1 MRRKKIR
8 LKYKKE
14 RVLFSDMLPYE
25 LPLIFSN
32 RHFYRFL
39 VKNGIHIDGDKIV
52 WNDNI
57 PDGALQILAFILGTN
72 MSGMKKRNYVA
83 YKDENVIK
91 KFQTIPFSYKIL
103 HKPTKSRELSVIH
116 PRNQILMVDFYDKYK
131 SLMLYYCSLDKYSLR
146 HPHKV
151 ACYFY
156 YRDKLHKTLIGRK
169 TDTLELFFHEY
180 ENLRTFFS
188 YKLYN
193 NIYKFYEDY
202 RYQRAEK
209 KFAHLLKFDI
219 QSCFDS
225 IYTHSIAWATGGGKD
240 IYKESFRSKKD
251 NTFSSKWDKQ
261 MQLMNYNETNGIV
274 IGPEFSR
281 IFAEVILQ
289 HVDSSVANAL
299 EAEKYYLERDYVCY
313 RYVDDYFFFYNDEAC
328 CKKAVE
334 LFDEKLKEFK
344 LSISAE
350 KTHKF
355 FRPFITDITRAKIR
369 IDKLIDSELQY
380 HSVQNQT
387 EECLDTEA
395 DTIEAD
401 TVDDE
406 NAGVKIDLA
415 LVDSAINNKDWMHFD
430 SRKFNQ
436 IFKSILVECNVEAKD
451 VINYT
456 LSRLGNK
463 LSSNIKKFDKSFKI
477 LSKAKA
483 KDDNPSYRLMIK
495 KAKQKKEN
503 MMVTFIEEV
512 LDITFFLYAL
522 NKRVNTTLK
531 VICILNLIIIHMD
544 NDYEIDGEDV
554 IKYSADAKDLIF
566 KKIQDEM
573 SLVLKT
579 TSVDPNTQ
587 LETLY
592 FLIINKQ
599 LRSKYHFSDVELIK
613 YLQRFTEEGS
623 LNALSIIILLY
634 YYGNEQRYF
643 DLKSGLVGKIK
654 EKYKNVSKGI
664 ISRSAEFCIL
674 TLDLISCPYL
684 KYEEKEEIAGLVDIK
699 QSELKLMLNYLKTQ
713 KYMFTKWTK
722 IDITKE
728 LSAKISQEV
737 YA

>member
-1 MRRKKIR
+1 MKRKKIR

-14 RVLFSDMLPYE
+14 RVLLSDMLPYE

-32 RHFYRFL
+32 RYFYRFL
-39 VKNGIHIDGDKIV
+39 VKNGIHVNGDKII
-52 WNDNI
+52 WNENVS
-57 PDGALQILAFILGTN
+57 DGTLQILAFILGAN
-72 MSGMKKRNYVA
+72 MSNMKANGYVTC
-83 YKDENVIK
+83 DDSSLK
-91 KFQTIPFSYKIL
+91 KNFQTIPFSYRIL
-103 HKPTKSRELSVIH
+103 HKPTKSRELSLIH
-116 PRNQILMVDFYDKYK
+116 PRNQILMVDFYDRYK

-146 HPHKV
+146 YPNKV

-169 TDTLELFFHEY
+169 TDSLELFFNEY

-188 YKLYN
+188 YKRYN

-219 QSCFDS
+219 QGCFDS

-240 IYKESFRSKKD
+240 IYKESFRSED
-251 NTFSSKWDKQ
+251 NTFGSKWDRQ

-281 IFAEVILQ
+281 IFAEVIFQ
-289 HVDSSVANAL
+289 HVDSSVTHSL
-299 EAEKYYLERDYVCY
+299 KKEKYDFERDYVCY

-328 CKKAVE
+328 RKKAIE

-344 LSISAE
+344 LAISAE
-350 KTHKF
+350 KTHEF
-355 FRPFITDITRAKIR
+355 SRPFITDITRAKIR
-369 IDKLIDSELQY
+369 IDKLIDNELQY
-380 HSVQNQT
+380 HSVQNLT
-387 EECLDTEA
+387 EENIED
-395 DTIEAD
+395 EAD
-401 TVDDE
+401 TVDDNIE
-406 NAGVKIDLA
+406 STLNLSLLETAID
-415 LVDSAINNKDWMHFD
+415 DKDWLHFN

-436 IFKSILVECNVEAKD
+436 TFKSILVECNVEAKD

-463 LSSNIKKFDKSFKI
+463 LSSDIKKFDKNFKV
-477 LSKAKA
+477 LSRTMSNVDYTEYHSK
-483 KDDNPSYRLMIK
+483 IQ
-495 KAKQKKEN
+495 KAKQKKED
-503 MMVTFIEEV
+503 MIVAFMEEL
-512 LDITFFLYAL
+512 LDVTFFLYAS

-531 VICILNLIIIHMD
+531 VINILNLIIIHLD
-544 NDYEIDGEDV
+544 NDYEIKGENV
-554 IKYSADAKDLIF
+554 VKYSDNARDIVF
-566 KKIQDEM
+566 KKIQDEL

-579 TSVDPNTQ
+579 TSVEPNTQ
-587 LETLY
+587 LETLF

-599 LRSKYHFSDVELIK
+599 LRSKYHFGNIELTK
-613 YLQRFTEEGS
+613 YLQRFAEDDS

-634 YYGNEQRYF
+634 YYGNESRYSS
-643 DLKSGLVGKIK
+643 LKLKLVEKIK
-654 EKYKNVSKGI
+654 KKYKSESLDFK
-664 ISRSAEFCIL
+664 RKSAEFCIL
-674 TLDLISCPYL
+674 TLDLITCPYL
-684 KYEEKEEIAGLVDIK
+684 TYQDKKEIVDLIGINEP
-699 QSELKLMLNYLKTQ
+699 ELKLMQNHLRTQ

>member
-1 MRRKKIR
+1 MKRKKIR

-14 RVLFSDMLPYE
+14 RVLLSDMLPYE

-32 RHFYRFL
+32 RYFYRFL
-39 VKNGIHIDGDKIV
+39 VKNGIHVNGDKII
-52 WNDNI
+52 WNENVS
-57 PDGALQILAFILGTN
+57 DGTLQILAFILGTN
-72 MSGMKKRNYVA
+72 MSNMKVNGYVTC
-83 YKDENVIK
+83 DDSSLK
-91 KFQTIPFSYKIL
+91 KNFQTIPFSYRIL
-103 HKPTKSRELSVIH
+103 HKPTKSRELSLIH
-116 PRNQILMVDFYDKYK
+116 PRNQILMVDFYDRYK

-146 HPHKV
+146 YPNKV

-169 TDTLELFFHEY
+169 TDSLELFFNEY

-188 YKLYN
+188 YKRYN

-219 QSCFDS
+219 QGCFDS

-240 IYKESFRSKKD
+240 IYKESFRSED
-251 NTFSSKWDKQ
+251 NTFGSKWDRQ

-281 IFAEVILQ
+281 IFAEVIFQ
-289 HVDSSVANAL
+289 HVDSSVAHSL
-299 EAEKYYLERDYVCY
+299 KKEKYDFERDYVCY

-328 CKKAVE
+328 RKKAIE

-344 LSISAE
+344 LAISAE
-350 KTHKF
+350 KTHEF
-355 FRPFITDITRAKIR
+355 SRPFITDITRAKIR
-369 IDKLIDSELQY
+369 IDQLIDNELQY
-380 HSVQNQT
+380 HSVQNLT
-387 EECLDTEA
+387 EENIED
-395 DTIEAD
+395 EAD
-401 TVDDE
+401 TVDDNIE
-406 NAGVKIDLA
+406 STLNLSLLETAID
-415 LVDSAINNKDWMHFD
+415 DKDWLHFN

-436 IFKSILVECNVEAKD
+436 TFKSILVECNVEAKD

-463 LSSNIKKFDKSFKI
+463 LSSDIKKFDKNFKV
-477 LSKAKA
+477 LSRTMSNVDYTEYHSK
-483 KDDNPSYRLMIK
+483 IQ
-495 KAKQKKEN
+495 KAKQKKED
-503 MMVTFIEEV
+503 MIVAFMEEL
-512 LDITFFLYAL
+512 LDVTFFLYAS

-531 VICILNLIIIHMD
+531 VINILNLIIIHLD
-544 NDYEIDGEDV
+544 NDYEIKGENV
-554 IKYSADAKDLIF
+554 VKYSDNARDIVF
-566 KKIQDEM
+566 KKIQDEL

-579 TSVDPNTQ
+579 TSVEPNTQ
-587 LETLY
+587 LETLF
-592 FLIINKQ
+592 FLILNKQ
-599 LRSKYHFSDVELIK
+599 LRSKYHFGNIELTK
-613 YLQRFTEEGS
+613 YLQRFAEDDS

-634 YYGNEQRYF
+634 YYGNESRYSS
-643 DLKSGLVGKIK
+643 LKLKLVEKIK
-654 EKYKNVSKGI
+654 KKYKSESLDFK
-664 ISRSAEFCIL
+664 RKSAEFCIL
-674 TLDLISCPYL
+674 TLDLITCPYL
-684 KYEEKEEIAGLVDIK
+684 TYQDKKEIVDLIGINEP
-699 QSELKLMLNYLKTQ
+699 ELKLMQNHLRTQ

>member
-1 MRRKKIR
+1 MKRKKIR

-14 RVLFSDMLPYE
+14 RVLLSDMLPYE

-32 RHFYRFL
+32 RYFYRFL
-39 VKNGIHIDGDKIV
+39 VKNGIHVNGDKII
-52 WNDNI
+52 WNENVS
-57 PDGALQILAFILGTN
+57 DGTLQILAFILGAN
-72 MSGMKKRNYVA
+72 MSNMKVNGYVTC
-83 YKDENVIK
+83 DDSSLK
-91 KFQTIPFSYKIL
+91 KNFQTIPFSYRIL
-103 HKPTKSRELSVIH
+103 HKPTKSRELSLIH
-116 PRNQILMVDFYDKYK
+116 PRNQILMVDFYDRYK

-146 HPHKV
+146 YPNKV

-169 TDTLELFFHEY
+169 TDSLELFFNEY

-188 YKLYN
+188 YKRYN

-219 QSCFDS
+219 QGCFDS

-240 IYKESFRSKKD
+240 IYKESFRSED
-251 NTFSSKWDKQ
+251 NTFGSKWDRQ

-281 IFAEVILQ
+281 IFAEVIFQ
-289 HVDSSVANAL
+289 HVDSSVAHSL
-299 EAEKYYLERDYVCY
+299 KKEKYDFERDYVCY
-313 RYVDDYFFFYNDEAC
+313 RYVDDFFFFYNDEAC
-328 CKKAVE
+328 RKKAIE

-344 LSISAE
+344 LAISAE
-350 KTHKF
+350 KTHEF
-355 FRPFITDITRAKIR
+355 SRPFITDITRAKIR
-369 IDKLIDSELQY
+369 IDKLIDNELQY
-380 HSVQNQT
+380 HSVQNLT
-387 EECLDTEA
+387 EENIED
-395 DTIEAD
+395 EAD
-401 TVDDE
+401 TVDDNIE
-406 NAGVKIDLA
+406 STLNLSLLETAID
-415 LVDSAINNKDWMHFD
+415 DKDWLHFN

-436 IFKSILVECNVEAKD
+436 TFKSILVECNVEAKD

-463 LSSNIKKFDKSFKI
+463 LSSDIKKFDKNFKV
-477 LSKAKA
+477 LSRTMSNVDYTEYHSK
-483 KDDNPSYRLMIK
+483 IQ
-495 KAKQKKEN
+495 KAKQKKED
-503 MMVTFIEEV
+503 MIVAFMEEL
-512 LDITFFLYAL
+512 LDVTFFLYAS

-531 VICILNLIIIHMD
+531 VINILNLIIIHLD
-544 NDYEIDGEDV
+544 NDYEIKGENV
-554 IKYSADAKDLIF
+554 VKYSDNARDIVF
-566 KKIQDEM
+566 KKIQDEL

-579 TSVDPNTQ
+579 TSVEPNTQ
-587 LETLY
+587 LETLF

-599 LRSKYHFSDVELIK
+599 LRSKYHFGNIELTK
-613 YLQRFTEEGS
+613 YLQRFAEDDS

-634 YYGNEQRYF
+634 YYGNESRYSS
-643 DLKSGLVGKIK
+643 LKLKLVEKIK
-654 EKYKNVSKGI
+654 KKYKSESLDFK
-664 ISRSAEFCIL
+664 RKSAEFCIL
-674 TLDLISCPYL
+674 TLDLITCPYL
-684 KYEEKEEIAGLVDIK
+684 TYQDKKEIVDLIGINEP
-699 QSELKLMLNYLKTQ
+699 ELKLMQNHLRTQ

>member
-1 MRRKKIR
+1 MKRKKIR

-14 RVLFSDMLPYE
+14 RVLLSDMLPYE

-32 RHFYRFL
+32 RYFYRFL
-39 VKNGIHIDGDKIV
+39 VKNGIHVNGDKII
-52 WNDNI
+52 WNENVS
-57 PDGALQILAFILGTN
+57 DGTLQILAFILGAN
-72 MSGMKKRNYVA
+72 MSNMKVNGYVTC
-83 YKDENVIK
+83 DDSSLK
-91 KFQTIPFSYKIL
+91 KNFQTIPFSYRIL
-103 HKPTKSRELSVIH
+103 HKPTKSRELSLIH
-116 PRNQILMVDFYDKYK
+116 PRNQILMVDFYDRYK

-146 HPHKV
+146 YPNKV

-169 TDTLELFFHEY
+169 TDSLELFFNEY

-188 YKLYN
+188 YKRYN

-219 QSCFDS
+219 QGCFDS

-240 IYKESFRSKKD
+240 IYKESFRSED
-251 NTFSSKWDKQ
+251 NTFGSKWDRQ

-281 IFAEVILQ
+281 IFAEVNFQ
-289 HVDSSVANAL
+289 HVDSSVAHSL
-299 EAEKYYLERDYVCY
+299 KKEKYDFERDYVCY
-313 RYVDDYFFFYNDEAC
+313 RYVDDFFFFYNDEAC
-328 CKKAVE
+328 RKKAIE

-344 LSISAE
+344 LAISAE
-350 KTHKF
+350 KTHEF
-355 FRPFITDITRAKIR
+355 SRPFITDITRAKIR
-369 IDKLIDSELQY
+369 IDKLIDNELQY
-380 HSVQNQT
+380 HSVQNLT
-387 EECLDTEA
+387 EENIED
-395 DTIEAD
+395 EAD
-401 TVDDE
+401 TVDDNIE
-406 NAGVKIDLA
+406 STLNLSLLETAID
-415 LVDSAINNKDWMHFD
+415 DKDWLHFN

-436 IFKSILVECNVEAKD
+436 TFKSILVECNVEAKD

-463 LSSNIKKFDKSFKI
+463 LSSDIKKFDKNFKV
-477 LSKAKA
+477 LSRTMSNVDYTEYHSK
-483 KDDNPSYRLMIK
+483 IQ
-495 KAKQKKEN
+495 KAKQKKED
-503 MMVTFIEEV
+503 MIVAFMEEL
-512 LDITFFLYAL
+512 LDVTFFLYAS

-531 VICILNLIIIHMD
+531 VINILNLIIIHLD
-544 NDYEIDGEDV
+544 NDYEIKGENV
-554 IKYSADAKDLIF
+554 VKYSDNARDIVF
-566 KKIQDEM
+566 KKIQDEL

-579 TSVDPNTQ
+579 TSVEPNTQ
-587 LETLY
+587 LETLF

-599 LRSKYHFSDVELIK
+599 LRSKYHFGNIELTK
-613 YLQRFTEEGS
+613 YLQRFAEDDS

-634 YYGNEQRYF
+634 YYGNESRYSS
-643 DLKSGLVGKIK
+643 LKLKLVEKIK
-654 EKYKNVSKGI
+654 KKYKSESLDFK
-664 ISRSAEFCIL
+664 RKSAEFCIL
-674 TLDLISCPYL
+674 TLDLITCPYL
-684 KYEEKEEIAGLVDIK
+684 TYQDKKEIVDLIGINEP
-699 QSELKLMLNYLKTQ
+699 ELKLMQNHLRTQ

>member
-1 MRRKKIR
+1 MKRKKIR

-14 RVLFSDMLPYE
+14 RVLLSDMLPYE

-32 RHFYRFL
+32 RYFYRFL
-39 VKNGIHIDGDKIV
+39 VKNGIHVNGDKII
-52 WNDNI
+52 WNENVS
-57 PDGALQILAFILGTN
+57 DGTLQILAFILGAN
-72 MSGMKKRNYVA
+72 MSNMKVNGYVTC
-83 YKDENVIK
+83 DDSSLK
-91 KFQTIPFSYKIL
+91 KNFQTIPFSYRIL
-103 HKPTKSRELSVIH
+103 HKPTKSRELSLIH
-116 PRNQILMVDFYDKYK
+116 PRNQILMVDFYDRYK

-146 HPHKV
+146 YPNKV

-169 TDTLELFFHEY
+169 TDSLELFFNEY

-188 YKLYN
+188 YKRYN

-219 QSCFDS
+219 QGCFDS

-240 IYKESFRSKKD
+240 IYKESFRSED
-251 NTFSSKWDKQ
+251 NTFGSKWDRQ

-281 IFAEVILQ
+281 IFAEVIFQ
-289 HVDSSVANAL
+289 HVDSSVAHSL
-299 EAEKYYLERDYVCY
+299 KKGKYDFERDYVCY

-328 CKKAVE
+328 RKKAIE

-344 LSISAE
+344 LAISAE
-350 KTHKF
+350 KTHEF
-355 FRPFITDITRAKIR
+355 SRPFITDITRAKIR
-369 IDKLIDSELQY
+369 IDKLIDNELQY
-380 HSVQNQT
+380 HSVQNLT
-387 EECLDTEA
+387 EENIED
-395 DTIEAD
+395 EAD
-401 TVDDE
+401 TVDDNIE
-406 NAGVKIDLA
+406 STLNLSLLETAID
-415 LVDSAINNKDWMHFD
+415 DKDWLHFN

-436 IFKSILVECNVEAKD
+436 TFKSILIECNVEAKD

-463 LSSNIKKFDKSFKI
+463 LSSDIKKFDKNFKV
-477 LSKAKA
+477 LSRTMSNVDYTEYHSK
-483 KDDNPSYRLMIK
+483 IQ
-495 KAKQKKEN
+495 KAKQKKED
-503 MMVTFIEEV
+503 MIVAFMEEL
-512 LDITFFLYAL
+512 LDVTFFLYAS

-531 VICILNLIIIHMD
+531 VINILNLIIIHLD
-544 NDYEIDGEDV
+544 NDYEIKGENV
-554 IKYSADAKDLIF
+554 VKYSDNARDIVF
-566 KKIQDEM
+566 KKIQDEL

-579 TSVDPNTQ
+579 TSVEPNTQ
-587 LETLY
+587 LETLF

-599 LRSKYHFSDVELIK
+599 LRSKYHFVNIELTK
-613 YLQRFTEEGS
+613 YLQRFAEDDS

-634 YYGNEQRYF
+634 YYGNESRYSS
-643 DLKSGLVGKIK
+643 LKLKLVEKIK
-654 EKYKNVSKGI
+654 KKYKSESLDFK
-664 ISRSAEFCIL
+664 RKSAEFCIL
-674 TLDLISCPYL
+674 TLDLITCPYL
-684 KYEEKEEIAGLVDIK
+684 TYQDKKEIVDLIGINEP
-699 QSELKLMLNYLKTQ
+699 ELKLMQNHLRTQ

>member
-1 MRRKKIR
+1 MKRKKIR

-14 RVLFSDMLPYE
+14 RVLLSDMLPYE

-32 RHFYRFL
+32 RYFYRFL
-39 VKNGIHIDGDKIV
+39 VKNGIHVNGDKII
-52 WNDNI
+52 WNENVS
-57 PDGALQILAFILGTN
+57 DGTLQILAFILGAN
-72 MSGMKKRNYVA
+72 MSNMKVNGYVTC
-83 YKDENVIK
+83 DDSSLK
-91 KFQTIPFSYKIL
+91 KNFQTIPFSYRIL
-103 HKPTKSRELSVIH
+103 HKPTKSRELSLIH
-116 PRNQILMVDFYDKYK
+116 PRNQILMVDFYDRYK

-146 HPHKV
+146 YPNKV

-169 TDTLELFFHEY
+169 TDSLELFFNEY

-188 YKLYN
+188 YKRYN

-219 QSCFDS
+219 QGCFDS

-240 IYKESFRSKKD
+240 IYKKSFRCED
-251 NTFSSKWDKQ
+251 NTFGSKWDRQ

-281 IFAEVILQ
+281 IFAEVIFQ
-289 HVDSSVANAL
+289 HVDSSVAHSL
-299 EAEKYYLERDYVCY
+299 KKEKYDFERDYVCY
-313 RYVDDYFFFYNDEAC
+313 RYVDDFFFFYNDEAC
-328 CKKAVE
+328 RKKAIE

-344 LSISAE
+344 LAISAE
-350 KTHKF
+350 KTHEF
-355 FRPFITDITRAKIR
+355 SRPFITDITRAKIR
-369 IDKLIDSELQY
+369 IDKLIDNELQY
-380 HSVQNQT
+380 HSVQNLT
-387 EECLDTEA
+387 EENIEDEA
-395 DTIEAD
+395 DS
-401 TVDDE
+401 VDDNIE
-406 NAGVKIDLA
+406 STLNLSLLETAID
-415 LVDSAINNKDWMHFD
+415 DKDWLHFN

-436 IFKSILVECNVEAKD
+436 TFKSILVECNVEAKD

-463 LSSNIKKFDKSFKI
+463 LSSDIKKFDKNFKV
-477 LSKAKA
+477 LSRTMSNVDYTEYHSK
-483 KDDNPSYRLMIK
+483 IQ
-495 KAKQKKEN
+495 KAKQKKED
-503 MMVTFIEEV
+503 MIVAFMEEL
-512 LDITFFLYAL
+512 LDVTFFLYAS

-531 VICILNLIIIHMD
+531 VINILNLIIIHLD
-544 NDYEIDGEDV
+544 NDYEIKGENAV
-554 IKYSADAKDLIF
+554 KYSDNARDIVF
-566 KKIQDEM
+566 KKIQDEL

-579 TSVDPNTQ
+579 TSVEPNTQ
-587 LETLY
+587 LETLF

-599 LRSKYHFSDVELIK
+599 LRSKYHFGNIELTK
-613 YLQRFTEEGS
+613 YLQRFAEDDS

-634 YYGNEQRYF
+634 YYGNESRYSS
-643 DLKSGLVGKIK
+643 LKLKLVEKIK
-654 EKYKNVSKGI
+654 KKYKSESLDFK
-664 ISRSAEFCIL
+664 RKSAEFCIL
-674 TLDLISCPYL
+674 TLDLITCPYL
-684 KYEEKEEIAGLVDIK
+684 TYQDKKEIVDLIGINEP
-699 QSELKLMLNYLKTQ
+699 ELKLMQNHLRTQ

>member
-1 MRRKKIR
+1 MKREKIR

-14 RVLFSDMLPYE
+14 RVLLSDMLPYE

-32 RHFYRFL
+32 RYFFL
-39 VKNGIHIDGDKIV
+39 VKNGIHVNGDKII
-52 WNDNI
+52 WNENVS
-57 PDGALQILAFILGTN
+57 DGTLQILAFILGAN
-72 MSGMKKRNYVA
+72 MSNMKVNGYVTCN
-83 YKDENVIK
+83 DSSLK
-91 KFQTIPFSYKIL
+91 KNFQTIPFSYRIL
-103 HKPTKSRELSVIH
+103 HKPTKSRELSLIH
-116 PRNQILMVDFYDKYK
+116 PRNQILMVDFYDRYK

-146 HPHKV
+146 YPNKV

-169 TDTLELFFHEY
+169 TDSLELFFNEY

-188 YKLYN
+188 YKRYN

-219 QSCFDS
+219 QGCFDS

-240 IYKESFRSKKD
+240 IYKESFRSED
-251 NTFSSKWDKQ
+251 NTFGSKWDRQ

-281 IFAEVILQ
+281 IFAEVIFQ
-289 HVDSSVANAL
+289 HVDSSVAHSL
-299 EAEKYYLERDYVCY
+299 KKEKYDFERDYVCY

-328 CKKAVE
+328 RKKAIE

-344 LSISAE
+344 LAISAE
-350 KTHKF
+350 KTHEF
-355 FRPFITDITRAKIR
+355 SRPFITDITRAKIR
-369 IDKLIDSELQY
+369 IDKLIDNELQY
-380 HSVQNQT
+380 HSVQNLT
-387 EECLDTEA
+387 EENIED
-395 DTIEAD
+395 EAD
-401 TVDDE
+401 TVDDNIE
-406 NAGVKIDLA
+406 STLNLSLLETAID
-415 LVDSAINNKDWMHFD
+415 DKDWLHFN

-436 IFKSILVECNVEAKD
+436 TFKSILVECNVEAKD

-463 LSSNIKKFDKSFKI
+463 LSSDIKKFDKNFKV
-477 LSKAKA
+477 LSRIMSNVDYTEYHSK
-483 KDDNPSYRLMIK
+483 IQ
-495 KAKQKKEN
+495 KAKQKKED
-503 MMVTFIEEV
+503 MIVAFMEEL
-512 LDITFFLYAL
+512 LDVTFFLYAS

-531 VICILNLIIIHMD
+531 VINILNLIIIHLD
-544 NDYEIDGEDV
+544 NDYEIKGENV
-554 IKYSADAKDLIF
+554 VKYSDNARDIVF
-566 KKIQDEM
+566 KKIQDEL

-579 TSVDPNTQ
+579 TSVEPNTQ
-587 LETLY
+587 LETLF

-599 LRSKYHFSDVELIK
+599 LRSKYHFGNIELTK
-613 YLQRFTEEGS
+613 YLQRFAEDDS

-634 YYGNEQRYF
+634 YYGNESRYSS
-643 DLKSGLVGKIK
+643 LKLKLVEKIK
-654 EKYKNVSKGI
+654 KKYKSESLDFK
-664 ISRSAEFCIL
+664 RKSAEFCIL
-674 TLDLISCPYL
+674 TLDLITCPYL
-684 KYEEKEEIAGLVDIK
+684 TYQNKKEIVDLIGINEP
-699 QSELKLMLNYLKTQ
+699 ELKLMQNHLRTQ

>member
-1 MRRKKIR
+1 MKRKKIR

-14 RVLFSDMLPYE
+14 RVLLSDMLPYE

-32 RHFYRFL
+32 RYFYRFL
-39 VKNGIHIDGDKIV
+39 VKNGIHVNGDKII
-52 WNDNI
+52 WNENVS
-57 PDGALQILAFILGTN
+57 DGTLQILAFILGAN
-72 MSGMKKRNYVA
+72 MSNMKVNGYVTCN
-83 YKDENVIK
+83 DSSLK
-91 KFQTIPFSYKIL
+91 KNFQTIPFSYRIL
-103 HKPTKSRELSVIH
+103 HKPTKSRELSLIH
-116 PRNQILMVDFYDKYK
+116 PRNQILMVDFYDRYK

-146 HPHKV
+146 YPNKV

-169 TDTLELFFHEY
+169 TDSLELFFNEY

-188 YKLYN
+188 YKRYN

-219 QSCFDS
+219 QGCFDS

-240 IYKESFRSKKD
+240 IYKGSFRSED
-251 NTFSSKWDKQ
+251 NTFGSKWDRQ

-281 IFAEVILQ
+281 IFAEVIFQ
-289 HVDSSVANAL
+289 HVDNSVAHSL
-299 EAEKYYLERDYVCY
+299 KKEKYDFERDYVCY

-328 CKKAVE
+328 RKKAIE

-344 LSISAE
+344 LAISAE
-350 KTHKF
+350 KTHEF
-355 FRPFITDITRAKIR
+355 SRPFITDITRAKIR
-369 IDKLIDSELQY
+369 IDKLIDNELQY
-380 HSVQNQT
+380 HSVQNLA
-387 EECLDTEA
+387 EENIED
-395 DTIEAD
+395 EAD
-401 TVDDE
+401 TVDDNIE
-406 NAGVKIDLA
+406 SILNLSLLETAID
-415 LVDSAINNKDWMHFD
+415 DKDWLHFN

-436 IFKSILVECNVEAKD
+436 TFKSILVECNVEAKD

-463 LSSNIKKFDKSFKI
+463 LSSDIKKFDKNFKV
-477 LSKAKA
+477 LSRTMSNVDYTEYHSK
-483 KDDNPSYRLMIK
+483 IQ
-495 KAKQKKEN
+495 KAKQKKED
-503 MMVTFIEEV
+503 MIVAFMEEL
-512 LDITFFLYAL
+512 LDVTFFLYAS

-531 VICILNLIIIHMD
+531 VINILNLIIIHLD
-544 NDYEIDGEDV
+544 NDYEIKGENV
-554 IKYSADAKDLIF
+554 VKYSDNARDIVF
-566 KKIQDEM
+566 KKIQDEL

-579 TSVDPNTQ
+579 TSVEPNTQ
-587 LETLY
+587 LETLF

-599 LRSKYHFSDVELIK
+599 LRSKYHFGNIELTK
-613 YLQRFTEEGS
+613 YLQRFAEDDS

-634 YYGNEQRYF
+634 YYGNESRYSS
-643 DLKSGLVGKIK
+643 LKLKLVEKIK
-654 EKYKNVSKGI
+654 KKYKSMSLDFK
-664 ISRSAEFCIL
+664 RKSAEFCIL
-674 TLDLISCPYL
+674 TLDLITCPYL
-684 KYEEKEEIAGLVDIK
+684 TYQNKKEIVDLIGINEP
-699 QSELKLMLNYLKTQ
+699 ELKLMQNHLRTQ

>member
-1 MRRKKIR
+1 MKRKKIH

-14 RVLFSDMLPYE
+14 RVLLSDMLPYE

-32 RHFYRFL
+32 RYFYRFL
-39 VKNGIHIDGDKIV
+39 VKNGIHVNGDKII
-52 WNDNI
+52 WNENVS
-57 PDGALQILAFILGTN
+57 DGTLQILAFILGTN
-72 MSGMKKRNYVA
+72 MSNMKVNGYVTC
-83 YKDENVIK
+83 DDSSLK
-91 KFQTIPFSYKIL
+91 KNFQTIPFSYRIL
-103 HKPTKSRELSVIH
+103 HKPTKSRELSLIH
-116 PRNQILMVDFYDKYK
+116 PRNQILMVDFYDRYK

-146 HPHKV
+146 YPNKV

-169 TDTLELFFHEY
+169 TDSLELFFNEY

-188 YKLYN
+188 YKRYN

-219 QSCFDS
+219 QGCFDS

-240 IYKESFRSKKD
+240 IYKESFRSED
-251 NTFSSKWDKQ
+251 NTFGSKWDRQ

-281 IFAEVILQ
+281 IFAEVIFQ
-289 HVDSSVANAL
+289 HVDSSVAHSL
-299 EAEKYYLERDYVCY
+299 KKEKYDFERDYVCY

-328 CKKAVE
+328 RKKAIE

-344 LSISAE
+344 LAISAE
-350 KTHKF
+350 KTHEF
-355 FRPFITDITRAKIR
+355 SRPFITDITRAKIR
-369 IDKLIDSELQY
+369 IDQLIDNELQY
-380 HSVQNQT
+380 HSVQNLT
-387 EECLDTEA
+387 EENIED
-395 DTIEAD
+395 EAD
-401 TVDDE
+401 TVDDNIE
-406 NAGVKIDLA
+406 STLNLSLLETAID
-415 LVDSAINNKDWMHFD
+415 DKDWLHFN

-436 IFKSILVECNVEAKD
+436 TFKSILVECNVEAKD

-463 LSSNIKKFDKSFKI
+463 LSSDIKKFDKNFKV
-477 LSKAKA
+477 LSRTMSNVDYTEYHSK
-483 KDDNPSYRLMIK
+483 IQ
-495 KAKQKKEN
+495 KAKQKKED
-503 MMVTFIEEV
+503 MIVAFMEEL
-512 LDITFFLYAL
+512 LDVTFFLYAS

-531 VICILNLIIIHMD
+531 VINILNLIIIHLD
-544 NDYEIDGEDV
+544 NDYEIKGENV
-554 IKYSADAKDLIF
+554 VKYSDNARDIVF
-566 KKIQDEM
+566 KKIQDEL

-579 TSVDPNTQ
+579 TSVEPNTQ
-587 LETLY
+587 LETLF

-599 LRSKYHFSDVELIK
+599 LRSKYHFGNIELTK
-613 YLQRFTEEGS
+613 YLQRFAEDDS

-634 YYGNEQRYF
+634 YYGNESRYSS
-643 DLKSGLVGKIK
+643 LKLKLVEKIK
-654 EKYKNVSKGI
+654 KKYKSESLDFK
-664 ISRSAEFCIL
+664 RKSAEFCIL
-674 TLDLISCPYL
+674 TLDLITCPYL
-684 KYEEKEEIAGLVDIK
+684 TYQDKKEIVDLIGINEP
-699 QSELKLMLNYLKTQ
+699 ELKLMQNHLRTQ

>member
-1 MRRKKIR
+1 MKRKKIR

-14 RVLFSDMLPYE
+14 RVLLSDMLPYE

-32 RHFYRFL
+32 RYFYRFL
-39 VKNGIHIDGDKIV
+39 VKNGIHVNGDKII
-52 WNDNI
+52 WNENVS
-57 PDGALQILAFILGTN
+57 DGTLQILAFILGAN
-72 MSGMKKRNYVA
+72 MSNMKVNGYVTC
-83 YKDENVIK
+83 DDSSLK
-91 KFQTIPFSYKIL
+91 KNFQTIPFSYRIL
-103 HKPTKSRELSVIH
+103 HKPTKSRELSLIH
-116 PRNQILMVDFYDKYK
+116 PRNQILMVDFYDRYK

-146 HPHKV
+146 YPNKV

-169 TDTLELFFHEY
+169 TDSLELFFNEY

-188 YKLYN
+188 YKRYN

-219 QSCFDS
+219 QGCFDS

-240 IYKESFRSKKD
+240 IYKESFRSED
-251 NTFSSKWDKQ
+251 NTFGSKWDRQ

-281 IFAEVILQ
+281 IFAEVIFQ
-289 HVDSSVANAL
+289 HVDSSVAHSL
-299 EAEKYYLERDYVCY
+299 KKEKYDFERDYVCY

-328 CKKAVE
+328 RKKAIE

-344 LSISAE
+344 LAISAE
-350 KTHKF
+350 KTHEF
-355 FRPFITDITRAKIR
+355 SRPFITDITRAKIR
-369 IDKLIDSELQY
+369 IDKLIDNELQY
-380 HSVQNQT
+380 HSVQNLT
-387 EECLDTEA
+387 EENIED
-395 DTIEAD
+395 EAD
-401 TVDDE
+401 TVDDNIE
-406 NAGVKIDLA
+406 STLNLSLLETAID
-415 LVDSAINNKDWMHFD
+415 DKDWLHFN

-436 IFKSILVECNVEAKD
+436 TFKSILVECNVEAKD

-463 LSSNIKKFDKSFKI
+463 LSSDIKKFDKNFKV
-477 LSKAKA
+477 LSRTMSNVDYTEYHSK
-483 KDDNPSYRLMIK
+483 IQ
-495 KAKQKKEN
+495 KAKQKKED
-503 MMVTFIEEV
+503 MIVAFMEEL
-512 LDITFFLYAL
+512 LDVTFFLYAS

-531 VICILNLIIIHMD
+531 VINILNLIIIHLD
-544 NDYEIDGEDV
+544 NDYEIKGENV
-554 IKYSADAKDLIF
+554 VKYSDSARDIVF
-566 KKIQDEM
+566 KKIQDEL

-579 TSVDPNTQ
+579 TSVEPNTQ
-587 LETLY
+587 LETLF

-599 LRSKYHFSDVELIK
+599 LRSKYHFGNIELTR
-613 YLQRFTEEGS
+613 YLQRFAEDDS

-634 YYGNEQRYF
+634 YYGNESRYSS
-643 DLKSGLVGKIK
+643 LKLKLVEKIK
-654 EKYKNVSKGI
+654 KKYRSESLDFKRK
-664 ISRSAEFCIL
+664 SAEFCIL
-674 TLDLISCPYL
+674 TLDLITCPYL
-684 KYEEKEEIAGLVDIK
+684 TYQDKKEIVDLIGINEP
-699 QSELKLMLNYLKTQ
+699 ELKLMQNHLRTQ

>member
-1 MRRKKIR
+1 MKRKKIR

-14 RVLFSDMLPYE
+14 RVLLSDMLPYE

-32 RHFYRFL
+32 RYFYRFL
-39 VKNGIHIDGDKIV
+39 VKNGIHVNGDKII
-52 WNDNI
+52 WNENVS
-57 PDGALQILAFILGTN
+57 DGTLQILAFILGAN
-72 MSGMKKRNYVA
+72 MSNMKVNGYVTC
-83 YKDENVIK
+83 DDSSLK
-91 KFQTIPFSYKIL
+91 KNFQTIPFSYRIL
-103 HKPTKSRELSVIH
+103 HKPTKSRELSLIH
-116 PRNQILMVDFYDKYK
+116 PRNQILMVDFYDRYK

-146 HPHKV
+146 YPNKV

-169 TDTLELFFHEY
+169 TDSLELFFNEY

-188 YKLYN
+188 YKRYN

-219 QSCFDS
+219 QGCFDS

-240 IYKESFRSKKD
+240 IYKESFRSED
-251 NTFSSKWDKQ
+251 NTFGSKWDRQ

-281 IFAEVILQ
+281 IFAEVIFQ
-289 HVDSSVANAL
+289 HVDSSVAHSL
-299 EAEKYYLERDYVCY
+299 KKEKYDFERDYVCY

-328 CKKAVE
+328 RKKAIE

-344 LSISAE
+344 LAISAE
-350 KTHKF
+350 KTHEF
-355 FRPFITDITRAKIR
+355 SRPFITDITRAKIR
-369 IDKLIDSELQY
+369 IDKLIDNELQY
-380 HSVQNQT
+380 HSVQNLT
-387 EECLDTEA
+387 EENIED
-395 DTIEAD
+395 EAD
-401 TVDDE
+401 TVDDNIE
-406 NAGVKIDLA
+406 SILNLSLLETAID
-415 LVDSAINNKDWMHFD
+415 DKDWLHFN

-436 IFKSILVECNVEAKD
+436 TFKSILIECNVEAKD

-463 LSSNIKKFDKSFKI
+463 LSSDIKKFDKNFKV
-477 LSKAKA
+477 LSRTMSNVDYTEYHSK
-483 KDDNPSYRLMIK
+483 IQ
-495 KAKQKKEN
+495 KAKQKKED
-503 MMVTFIEEV
+503 MIVAFMEEL
-512 LDITFFLYAL
+512 LDVTFFLYAS

-531 VICILNLIIIHMD
+531 VINILNLIIIHLD
-544 NDYEIDGEDV
+544 NDYEIKGENV
-554 IKYSADAKDLIF
+554 VKYSDNARDIVF
-566 KKIQDEM
+566 KKIQDEL

-579 TSVDPNTQ
+579 TSVEPNTQ
-587 LETLY
+587 LETLF

-599 LRSKYHFSDVELIK
+599 LRSKYHFGNIELTK
-613 YLQRFTEEGS
+613 YLQRFAEDDS

-634 YYGNEQRYF
+634 YYGNESRYSS
-643 DLKSGLVGKIK
+643 LKLKLVEKIK
-654 EKYKNVSKGI
+654 KKYKSESLDFK
-664 ISRSAEFCIL
+664 RKSAEFCIL
-674 TLDLISCPYL
+674 TLDLITCPYL
-684 KYEEKEEIAGLVDIK
+684 TYQDKKEIVDLIGINEP
-699 QSELKLMLNYLKTQ
+699 ELKLMQNHLRTQ

>member
-1 MRRKKIR
+1 MKREKIR

-14 RVLFSDMLPYE
+14 RVLLSDMLPYE

-32 RHFYRFL
+32 RYFYRFL
-39 VKNGIHIDGDKIV
+39 VKNGIHVNGDKII
-52 WNDNI
+52 WNENVS
-57 PDGALQILAFILGTN
+57 DGTLQILAFILGAN
-72 MSGMKKRNYVA
+72 MSNMKVNGYVTCN
-83 YKDENVIK
+83 DSSLK
-91 KFQTIPFSYKIL
+91 KNFQTIPFSYRIL
-103 HKPTKSRELSVIH
+103 HKPTKSRELSLIH
-116 PRNQILMVDFYDKYK
+116 PRNQILMVDFYDRYK

-146 HPHKV
+146 YPNKV

-169 TDTLELFFHEY
+169 TDSLELFFNEY

-188 YKLYN
+188 YKRYN

-219 QSCFDS
+219 QGCFDS

-240 IYKESFRSKKD
+240 IYKESFRSED
-251 NTFSSKWDKQ
+251 NTFGSKWDRQ

-281 IFAEVILQ
+281 IFAEVIFQ
-289 HVDSSVANAL
+289 HVDSSVAHSL
-299 EAEKYYLERDYVCY
+299 KKEKYDFERDYVCY

-328 CKKAVE
+328 RKKAIE

-344 LSISAE
+344 LAISAE
-350 KTHKF
+350 KTHEF
-355 FRPFITDITRAKIR
+355 SRPFITDITRAKIR
-369 IDKLIDSELQY
+369 IDKLIDNELQY
-380 HSVQNQT
+380 HSVQNLT
-387 EECLDTEA
+387 EENIED
-395 DTIEAD
+395 EAD
-401 TVDDE
+401 TVDDNIE
-406 NAGVKIDLA
+406 STLNLSLLETAID
-415 LVDSAINNKDWMHFD
+415 DKDWLHFN

-436 IFKSILVECNVEAKD
+436 TFKSILVECNVEAKD

-463 LSSNIKKFDKSFKI
+463 LSSDIKKFDKNFKV
-477 LSKAKA
+477 LSRIMSNVDYTEYHSK
-483 KDDNPSYRLMIK
+483 IQ
-495 KAKQKKEN
+495 KAKQKKED
-503 MMVTFIEEV
+503 MIVAFMEEL
-512 LDITFFLYAL
+512 LDVTFFLYAS

-531 VICILNLIIIHMD
+531 VINILNLIIIHLD
-544 NDYEIDGEDV
+544 NDYEIKGENV
-554 IKYSADAKDLIF
+554 VKYSDNARDIVF
-566 KKIQDEM
+566 KKIQDEL

-579 TSVDPNTQ
+579 TSVEPNTQ
-587 LETLY
+587 LETLF

-599 LRSKYHFSDVELIK
+599 LRSKYHFGNIELTK
-613 YLQRFTEEGS
+613 YLQRFAEDDS

-634 YYGNEQRYF
+634 YYGNESRYSS
-643 DLKSGLVGKIK
+643 LKLKLVEKIK
-654 EKYKNVSKGI
+654 KKYKSESLDFK
-664 ISRSAEFCIL
+664 RKSAEFCIL
-674 TLDLISCPYL
+674 TLDLITCPYL
-684 KYEEKEEIAGLVDIK
+684 TYQNKKEIVDLIGINEP
-699 QSELKLMLNYLKTQ
+699 ELKLMQNHLRTQ